1 MPKNLQGCYEV
12 TMFRLL
18 VRPQRPP
25 VGGRELAALDA
36 AGEGLV
42 LHHLAGVAQA
52 VLLLAEGS
60 PLVPPLDVLPQPVQ
74 ADAAQ
79 VAEGAVVAL
88 QLVRVLDVS
97 PEQRPEVCSVP
108 ALRKLTGK
116 DAFSRTFLLL
126 LETSF

>member
-1 MPKNLQGCYEV
+1 
-12 TMFRLL
+12 MFRLL
-18 VRPQRPP
+18 VRPQHPP

-42 LHHLAGVAQA
+42 HRHLAGVAQA
-52 VLLLAEGS
+52 VLL
-60 PLVPPLDVLPQPVQ
+60 LDVLPQPVQ

-97 PEQRPEVCSVP
+97 PDQRLEVGSVP

-116 DAFSRTFLLL
+116 HAFSRTFLLL